1 MGGLKWRKLGR
12 SSIYERVEPI
22 WILDRCWDSLAPIIT
37 PSWSIRISSL
47 WLKFHPRSISLG
59 TIYLQ
64 IDLNGTNCRNIPSG
78 HEYNN
83 WNIKYILSK
92 YTKIVQR
99 IRILRRKCHN
109 VTIVPKKKKKRNK
122 RWIKIRG
129 NKKGRSEG
137 SEQVIISSRAS
148 IGRKRSNESWKLHD
162 KVDFKSGKKRV
173 KWFVRESPR
182 R

>member
-59 TIYLQ
+59 TIYMQ

-109 VTIVPKKKKKRNK
+109 VTIVPKKKKKETKDGSKYEEIKKEGAREAN
-122 RWIKIRG
+122 RWLYRAGRQLDGSDRTNRENYTIKLILSLA
-129 NKKGRSEG
+129 K
-137 SEQVIISSRAS
+137 
-148 IGRKRSNESWKLHD
+148 NESSD
-162 KVDFKSGKKRV
+162 S
-173 KWFVRESPR
+173 
-182 R
+182 